1 MPGLPKRHFFII
13 LIAHDCKLMPEN
25 NEKPNNDIMK
35 KWGMVNLATE
45 FGFIIALPLV
55 VFALVGKWADH
66 KFGTYPW
73 LTLAGIAIA
82 ITTTT
87 VWMTKRLKGYIK

>member
-1 MPGLPKRHFFII
+1 M
-13 LIAHDCKLMPEN
+13 EQ
-25 NEKPNNDIMK
+25 NEQKPNFTTPSIPPHQEEKNKEIMN

-66 KFGTYPW
+66 KFGTFPW
-73 LTLAGIAIA
+73 LTLAGIVLA
-82 ITTTT
+82 ITSTT